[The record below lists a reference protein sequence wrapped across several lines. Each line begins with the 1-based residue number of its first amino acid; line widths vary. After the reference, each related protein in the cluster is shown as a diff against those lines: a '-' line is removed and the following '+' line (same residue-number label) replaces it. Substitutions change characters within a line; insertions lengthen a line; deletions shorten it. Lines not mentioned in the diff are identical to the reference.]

1 MHELS
6 TCHKKLTC
14 GIFVIKV
21 TVIMIGKR
29 GPVIISEKGKF
40 IMIGVVDL
48 S

>member
-1 MHELS
+1 
-6 TCHKKLTC
+6 
-14 GIFVIKV
+14 
-21 TVIMIGKR
+21 MIGKR